1 MVFLSQAFRRSGEM
15 SRAGPG
21 VHNSNSINKFRSLT
35 SLWRRC
41 ACGWGQMAV
50 SFKLGLPGF
59 VQSENPRVLRLC
71 LGRVH
76 FPVFTVVCLKERRGK
91 R

>member
-1 MVFLSQAFRRSGEM
+1 MAFLSQAFWRSRGNEQG
-15 SRAGPG
+15 RPG
-21 VHNSNSINKFRSLT
+21 VHNSNSINKFGSFT

-41 ACGWGQMAV
+41 ACSWGQMAV

-59 VQSENPRVLRLC
+59 VKSENLRVVRLC

>member
-1 MVFLSQAFRRSGEM
+1 MALLSGA
-15 SRAGPG
+15 APG
-21 VHNSNSINKFRSLT
+21 NEQGRPRGHNSKSINKSGSLT

-41 ACGWGQMAV
+41 ACRWGRRMLI

-59 VQSENPRVLRLC
+59 VMSENPHVLRLC

-76 FPVFTVVCLKERRGK
+76 FPVFTVVCLKE
-91 R
+91 